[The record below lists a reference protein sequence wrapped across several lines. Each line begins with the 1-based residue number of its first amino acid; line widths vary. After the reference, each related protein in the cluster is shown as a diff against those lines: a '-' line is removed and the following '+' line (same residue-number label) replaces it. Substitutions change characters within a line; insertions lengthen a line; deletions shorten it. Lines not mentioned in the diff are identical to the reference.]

1 MLGGLYIK
9 PDQHGRGVGRRLVE
23 YFYSKYDLD
32 KELVF
37 VQTRATSEGF
47 WEKMGWTTAD
57 SLDIDLSEW
66 EGKGRGYGVHRSPQM
81 MRHPKSSEPKLAGA

>member
-1 MLGGLYIK
+1 MLGGLYVRTHR
-9 PDQHGRGVGRRLVE
+9 HGQGIGKHLVE
-23 YFYSKYDLD
+23 HFYSKYDLH

-66 EGKGRGYGVHRSPQM
+66 EGKGRGYGVHKSPQM
-81 MRHPKSSEPKLAGA
+81 LRYPKSSEPKPADI